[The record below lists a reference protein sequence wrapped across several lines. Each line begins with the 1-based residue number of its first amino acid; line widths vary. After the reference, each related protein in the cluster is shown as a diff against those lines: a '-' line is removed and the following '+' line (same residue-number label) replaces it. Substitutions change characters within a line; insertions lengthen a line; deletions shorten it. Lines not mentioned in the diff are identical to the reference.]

1 MGLYNIWIRWLFNCE
16 LNGARIMLISHRFIN
31 LHVLK
36 ILLHFPLI
44 QVLLYFCISTIQ
56 GFREI

>member
-1 MGLYNIWIRWLFNCE
+1 MGLYDIWMCWLCDSK
-16 LNGARIMLISHRFIN
+16 LIGARIMLISHRFID

-44 QVLLYFCISTIQ
+44 QLLLYFCISTIQ